1 MNVLQACKF
10 QNGQG
15 EIASNKFAI
24 HKVNIT
30 EVTFLKVALNEHTV
44 TEFIINEL
52 LIDVIDLVKGF
63 SVMKFDAHFTF
74 GWNQI

>member
-15 EIASNKFAI
+15 EIASNEFTI
-24 HKVNIT
+24 NKVNVT
-30 EVTFLKVALNEHTV
+30 EVTLLKVALNECTV
-44 TEFIINEL
+44 TEFIINKL
-52 LIDVIDLVKGF
+52 LIDVINLVKGF